1 MSAHSLIMALMGGA
15 LIGLACVLLLLALGR
30 IAGISSLM
38 SGVLAGLMAFN
49 FDSHLR
55 WRLAF
60 LIGLPLGA
68 LAVSALGWS
77 EWSHIRMQV
86 GLPLT
91 IVSGLLVGFGTA
103 LGTGC
108 TSGHGICGMARFS
121 LRSVVATMIFMAGA
135 AVSVFILRHIIG
147 GAG

>member
-1 MSAHSLIMALMGGA
+1 
-15 LIGLACVLLLLALGR
+15 
-30 IAGISSLM
+30 
-38 SGVLAGLMAFN
+38 MAFN

-68 LAVSALGWS
+68 LSVTALGWS

-91 IVSGLLVGFGTA
+91 IISGLLVGFGTA

-121 LRSVVATMIFMAGA
+121 LRSVVATMIFMVGA